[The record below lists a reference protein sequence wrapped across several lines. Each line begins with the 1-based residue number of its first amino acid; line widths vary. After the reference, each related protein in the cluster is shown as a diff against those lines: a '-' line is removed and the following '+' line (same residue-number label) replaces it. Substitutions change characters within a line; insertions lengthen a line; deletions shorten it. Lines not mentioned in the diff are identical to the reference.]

1 MKKGMTARFH
11 IALGETFLVVS
22 VLLAA
27 FYIGLIPDRDGA
39 IREGRVALAETVAIN
54 SSFQLEQGERA
65 GLEAMLETI
74 VGRNPDILSVAIRRQ
89 DGEQLITIGDHQE
102 HWKVFPGDY
111 SIDSQMLVPIWS
123 GNEKWGSVELR
134 FKDLQAGGVAGF
146 ISDPRVQLVAYIA
159 ISSFILFYFYLAKML
174 RHLDPSQAVP
184 TRVRN
189 ALDTLTEGLL
199 VIDNRGYIVLANQ
212 AFADVT
218 GTPPDKLVGTLV
230 EKLSWSV
237 NGTDK
242 AASTALPWAQSVR
255 EGLPL
260 RNGMIYLPD
269 NTGKRRTFLVN
280 CSPVM
285 GSGRGHGG
293 VLITFEDVTL
303 LEEKEI
309 ELRKSRDEA
318 EAANQAKSKFLAN
331 MSHEIR
337 TPMNAILGFTE
348 VLKRGYVNSEQDKHK
363 YLNTIY
369 NSGSHLLELIN
380 DILDLS
386 KVEAGRM
393 DIEKIRCQPQTI
405 IGDVVQVLGV
415 RAEEKG
421 ITLDFEASTP
431 VPETVYTDPSRL
443 RQIVTNLVGNAIK
456 FTDQGGV
463 KITLA
468 LRESTDRPQLVINV
482 SDTGIGIDKSKL
494 AGIFDPFVQAD
505 TSVTRR
511 FGGTGLGLAISQRFA
526 QVLGGDIQVTSRL
539 NQGSEFTVY
548 VDTGPLEGVRY
559 IQPGDLSASMADP
572 ETAEQQR
579 WQFPAA
585 RILVV
590 DDGAENRDLV
600 RLMLQDSGL
609 QIDEAEDGE
618 ACLACVD
625 RHDYQAI
632 LMDVQMPV
640 MDGFTA
646 AGKLRERGFTAPL
659 IAMTGNAMKGYEEE
673 CLQAGYSHY
682 MTKPLE
688 INVMM
693 QLLAGLLGGK
703 PVSQAAAVTAAIP
716 AVTDKA
722 EANDP
727 VDNEPLVS
735 RLASDVRFHP
745 VISRFVDKF
754 HTEFELLLR
763 AWREQDYAELARL
776 AHWLKGSGG
785 TVGFDAFTKPAEAL
799 ERFSKT
805 GNQKKIDRI
814 MQELQQLAA
823 RISAPD
829 AITTVNNT
837 APETVV

>member
-1 MKKGMTARFH
+1 M
-11 IALGETFLVVS
+11 
-22 VLLAA
+22 
-27 FYIGLIPDRDGA
+27 
-39 IREGRVALAETVAIN
+39 
-54 SSFQLEQGERA
+54 
-65 GLEAMLETI
+65 
-74 VGRNPDILSVAIRRQ
+74 
-89 DGEQLITIGDHQE
+89 
-102 HWKVFPGDY
+102 
-111 SIDSQMLVPIWS
+111 
-123 GNEKWGSVELR
+123 
-134 FKDLQAGGVAGF
+134 
-146 ISDPRVQLVAYIA
+146 
-159 ISSFILFYFYLAKML
+159 
-174 RHLDPSQAVP
+174 
-184 TRVRN
+184 
-189 ALDTLTEGLL
+189 
-199 VIDNRGYIVLANQ
+199 IDNRGYIVLANQ
-212 AFADVT
+212 AFAEVT

-230 EKLSWSV
+230 EKLCWSV

-242 AASTALPWAQSVR
+242 AASTALPWAQSVS

-285 GSGRGHGG
+285 GGGSGHGG

-309 ELRKSRDEA
+309 ELRKSKDEA

-348 VLKRGYVNSEQDKHK
+348 VLKRGYVNSEQDKRK

-393 DIEKIRCQPQTI
+393 DIEKIRCQPQAI

-421 ITLDFEASTP
+421 ITLDFEASAP
-431 VPETVYTDPSRL
+431 VPETIYTDPSRL

-463 KITLA
+463 KISLA
-468 LRESTDRPQLVINV
+468 LREATDRPQLVINV
-482 SDTGIGIDKSKL
+482 SDSGIGIDKSKL

-526 QVLGGDIQVTSRL
+526 QVLGGDIQVTSTL

-548 VDTGPLEGVRY
+548 VDTGPLEGIRF
-559 IQPGDLSASMADP
+559 IQPGDLSASMASD

-579 WQFPAA
+579 WEFPAA

-600 RLMLQDSGL
+600 KLMLQGSGL
-609 QIDEAEDGE
+609 QIDEAENGKD
-618 ACLACVD
+618 CLACVAD
-625 RHDYQAI
+625 KDYQAI

-646 AGKLRERGFTAPL
+646 AGKLRERGYRAPL
-659 IAMTGNAMKGYEEE
+659 IAMTGNAMKGFEEE

-693 QLLAGLLGGK
+693 QMLAELLNGR
-703 PVSQAAAVTAAIP
+703 PVTQAAV
-716 AVTDKA
+716 VVDQ
-722 EANDP
+722 DP
-727 VDNEPLVS
+727 VAAEIKKVADTVVDETPLSS
-735 RLASDVRFHP
+735 RLASDKRFHP

-754 HTEFELLLR
+754 QDQFDLMLK
-763 AWREQDYAELARL
+763 AWRDENFAELARL

-799 ERFSKT
+799 ERFSKAA
-805 GNQKKIDRI
+805 NQGKIDRI
-814 MQELQQLAA
+814 MQELQLLAA
-823 RISAPD
+823 RISKPD
-829 AITTVNNT
+829 AEATANDI
-837 APETVV
+837 APEPAV